1 MEYKMKM
8 QTVVELPSY
17 LRAAGAIITEAE
29 RQDIVSMV
37 AADPEC
43 GEVMQG
49 TGGFRKIRVGRGGIG
64 KRGGACRLYRPQ
76 RGFSRLPRHG
86 VSEEREG
93 QFVEERTQ

>member
-1 MEYKMKM
+1 MKM
-8 QTVVELPSY
+8 QTVVEMPSY
-17 LRAAGAIITEAE
+17 LRAAGAIFTESE

-37 AADPEC
+37 AADPDC

-49 TGGFRKIRVGRGGIG
+49 TGGFRKIRVGPWRHWET
-64 KRGGACRLYRPQ
+64 RRRACRLYRPQ

-93 QFVEERTQ
+93 QFVEERAQ